1 MSTPRSRRRALQ
13 AMAGAAT
20 IAPALPQ
27 QRKTQQQPTP
37 PHRQDK
43 PVEHKHEGMV
53 NITPPPVYKLRF
65 FTDAE
70 FATLSVL
77 VDLIIPRTDTPGAR
91 DAKAH
96 QIIDAGVR
104 PQRRDA
110 WRSGLALMDRQAQGA
125 EGKPFREAGPQTQVR
140 LLQEASASPTS
151 EAGVFFKLLKDA
163 TIDAYY
169 STREGLVQELGW
181 SGNTYLPEFKGC
193 THPEHQ
199 G

>member
-1 MSTPRSRRRALQ
+1 
-13 AMAGAAT
+13 
-20 IAPALPQ
+20 LPQ

-37 PHRQDK
+37 PHPQDK
-43 PVEHKHEGMV
+43 PVEHKHDGMV

-65 FTDAE
+65 FTQEE
-70 FATLSVL
+70 FETVAVL

-91 DAKAH
+91 DAKVH

-110 WRSGLALMDRQAQGA
+110 WRSGLALMDRQAREA
-125 EGKPFREAGPQTQVR
+125 EGKPFREAGQETQVR
-140 LLQEASASPTS
+140 LLRQASAAPKSD
-151 EAGVFFKLLKDA
+151 AGSFFTLLKDA

-181 SGNTYLPEFKGC
+181 SGNTFLPEFKGC